1 MKLNVVIDWKFVAV
15 LGVAA
20 VALFSIEK
28 MDSDA
33 TKEVLI
39 HAIDTTKEL
48 KITIGE

>member
-1 MKLNVVIDWKFVAV
+1 MKLNVVIDWKFAAV

-28 MDSDA
+28 MDSEA
-33 TKEVLI
+33 TKEVLV

-48 KITIGE
+48 KITFGD